1 MSYLV
6 FDGVACAAPDG
17 SLLFSGLDL
26 SLGRE
31 TIGLVGRNG
40 AGKSTLLA
48 AVAGRVPLAQGTVT
62 CHGRIG
68 FLRQLPGVGADTV
81 ADVLGT
87 GDALARLDRIEAG
100 QAGQDDFAEAD
111 WTLPARLDA
120 ALAAVGLPPFEMAR
134 PLASL
139 SGGERTRVMLAAMLL
154 DEPDILL
161 LDEPTNNLDDA
172 GRGAVMEWLARWT
185 GPALVASHDRA
196 LLEHVDRIAE
206 LTPVGVHVVGGGWSL
221 FERVRGEER
230 MRVEQAL
237 DKAQADART
246 VRRERQ
252 RETEKQARRD
262 KRGRAAGAR
271 GGAPKILLHARQQ
284 RAERTAARTGV
295 VSGGLIERAGEALA
309 RVQADVERTVPFA
322 IALPPCG
329 LPAQHVLIDARGL
342 VCEHDRRRLF
352 GPLDVMVRGPERI
365 ALTGPNGSGKTSLI
379 RMIMG
384 AAPDMIPYTMPC
396 SGQIALLDQHLSL
409 LDREET
415 LLAAMRRH
423 NPQMAPQQAHD
434 ALARFGF
441 RNRWAAR
448 TVESLSGGERVRL
461 ALACLFSRP
470 QPPRLL
476 ILDEPT
482 NHLDIDA
489 VALLE
494 TALQAY
500 DGAILCVSHDPQFR
514 AALKLTRTITLPG
527 ER

>member
-1 MSYLV
+1 MSYLT

-26 SLGRE
+26 SVARE
-31 TIGLVGRNG
+31 TVGLVGRNG

-48 AVAGRVPLAQGTVT
+48 AVAGRLPVARGTIT
-62 CHGRIG
+62 CSGRIG
-68 FLRQLPGVGADTV
+68 FLRQLPATGDSTV
-81 ADVLGT
+81 ADLLGI
-87 GDALARLDRIEAG
+87 GEALARLERIEAG
-100 QAGQDDFAEAD
+100 QAGEDDFAEAD

-120 ALAAVGLPPFEMAR
+120 ALAASGLPPFETAR

-154 DEPDILL
+154 EEPDVLL

-172 GRGAVMEWLARWT
+172 GREVVMELLARWT

-196 LLEHVDRIAE
+196 LLERVNRIVE
-206 LTPVGVHVVGGGWSL
+206 LTSAGIYVVGGGWSL

-230 MRVEQAL
+230 LRAEQAL
-237 DKAQADART
+237 GKAQAEART
-246 VRRERQ
+246 VSRERQ

-262 KRGRAAGAR
+262 KRGRADAAR

-284 RAERTAARTGV
+284 RAERTAARAGTVGDE
-295 VSGGLIERAGEALA
+295 LIERAGEAVVRA
-309 RVQADVERTVPFA
+309 QAEVERTVPIA
-322 IALPPCG
+322 ITLPSCG
-329 LPAQHVLIDARGL
+329 LPAQHVLVEVRGL
-342 VCEHDRRRLF
+342 LCEHDGRRLF
-352 GPLDVMVRGPERI
+352 GPLDLTVRGPERI

-379 RMIMG
+379 RMLLAETSGG
-384 AAPDMIPYTMPC
+384 A
-396 SGQIALLDQHLSL
+396 IALLDQHLTL
-409 LDREET
+409 LEREET
-415 LLAAMRRH
+415 LLEAMRRH

-470 QPPRLL
+470 QPPHML

-482 NHLDIDA
+482 NHLDIEA
-489 VALLE
+489 AGLLE

-514 AALKLTRTITLPG
+514 KALKLTRTITLARG
-527 ER
+527 